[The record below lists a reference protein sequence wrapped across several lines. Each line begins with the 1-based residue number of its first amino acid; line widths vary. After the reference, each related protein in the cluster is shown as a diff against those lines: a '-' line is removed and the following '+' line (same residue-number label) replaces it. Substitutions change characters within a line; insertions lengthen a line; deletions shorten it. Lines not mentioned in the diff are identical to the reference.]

1 MSQYYILIN
10 NNAVGPMDARQLMA
24 YNPNP
29 NTPISVD
36 GQDFHPLYAFPDLM
50 AMLQQTPGAQAK
62 IQGNES
68 QRLAFGL
75 LALLIGGLGI
85 QYFIIGKT
93 AAGIYNILLS
103 VFTCGLWSILNF
115 VQGIIVLCMSD
126 QQFESKYV
134 NNPATFPIF

>member
-1 MSQYYILIN
+1 
-10 NNAVGPMDARQLMA
+10 MDANQLMA

-36 GQDFHPLYAFPDLM
+36 GNNFHPLYAFPELM
-50 AMLQQTPGAQAK
+50 SLLQQTPGAQANFQK
-62 IQGNES
+62 KDS

-93 AAGIYNILLS
+93 SAGIYNILLS
-103 VFTCGLWSILNF
+103 FVTCGLWSILNF
-115 VQGIIVLCMSD
+115 IQGILVLCMSD
-126 QQFESKYV
+126 EQFEAKYV
-134 NNPATFPIF
+134 NTPATFPIF